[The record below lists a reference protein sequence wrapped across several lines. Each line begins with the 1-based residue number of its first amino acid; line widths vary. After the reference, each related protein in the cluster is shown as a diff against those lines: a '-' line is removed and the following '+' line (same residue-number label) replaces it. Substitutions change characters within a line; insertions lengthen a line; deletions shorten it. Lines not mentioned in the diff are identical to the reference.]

1 MNMHDFLSSL
11 AVLSLPVTS
20 SQLENEDVK
29 VNIFLL
35 FLVTFS
41 ILILVLLEQQK
52 SKKETSAG

>member
-41 ILILVLLEQQK
+41 ILILVLL
-52 SKKETSAG
+52 